1 MDDRNLALE
10 MIRVTEAAALASARL
25 MGRGDRKAAD
35 AVAVE
40 AMRKAFDHIDVR
52 GTVVIGEGERDE
64 APMLYIGERVGKGW
78 QVGINKVE
86 EVEGVEASTDGDA
99 DSPRVDIAVDPL
111 EGTNLCATGAPDAI
125 AVIALADD
133 GKFLNAPDTY
143 MKKIAVGPEAR
154 GVIDL
159 RESWTFNL
167 ERIAKAKNMAVR
179 DLTVIILER
188 DRHRELIAEVREAG
202 ARIRLIGDGD
212 VSAAI
217 ATCKVETGIDALF
230 GTGGAPEG
238 VIAAAA
244 LRCVGGD
251 LQGQLQF
258 RSDAERERA
267 YGMGVPDESHIYT
280 LEELAAG
287 NVMFA
292 ATGVTQGSFLSGV
305 HFFSGGARTQSVVM
319 RSKSGSVRVIDTTHR
334 FDTKPRYSWA
344 TGLDR

>member
-10 MIRVTEAAALASARL
+10 VVRVTEAAALASARL
-25 MGRGDRKAAD
+25 MGRGDHRAAD
-35 AVAVE
+35 ATAVE
-40 AMRKAFDHIDVR
+40 AMRRSFDHIDVR

-64 APMLYIGERVGKGW
+64 APMLYIGEKVGKGW
-78 QVGINKVE
+78 K
-86 EVEGVEASTDGDA
+86 DA
-99 DSPRVDIAVDPL
+99 DNDSPRVDIAVDPL
-111 EGTNLCATGAPDAI
+111 EGTNLCATGAPDSI
-125 AVIALADD
+125 AVIAIASD
-133 GKFLNAPDTY
+133 GQFLNAPDTY
-143 MKKIAVGPEAR
+143 MEKIAVGPEAR

-159 RESWTFNL
+159 RQGWTWNL
-167 ERIAKAKNMAVR
+167 QRIAKALGKSVQDVTAV
-179 DLTVIILER
+179 ILER
-188 DRHRELIAEVREAG
+188 PRHKELIDEVREAG

-217 ATCKVETGIDALF
+217 ATCKPETGIDVLF

-251 LQGQLQF
+251 LLGRLRF
-258 RSDAERERA
+258 RHDEERERA

-292 ATGVTQGSFLSGV
+292 ATGVTYGSFLDGV
-305 HFFSGGARTQSVVM
+305 KFFGGGARTQSIVM
-319 RSKSGSVRVIDTTHR
+319 RSKSGTVRLVNSTHR
-334 FDTKPRYSWA
+334 FETKPTYSWA
-344 TGLDR
+344 TGVE

>member
-10 MIRVTEAAALASARL
+10 FVRVTEAAALASARL
-25 MGRGDRKAAD
+25 MGRGDRNAAD

-40 AMRKAFDHIDVR
+40 AMRRAFDHIDVR

-64 APMLYIGERVGKGW
+64 APMLFIGE
-78 QVGINKVE
+78 QVGQGWTNGNE
-86 EVEGVEASTDGDA
+86 R
-99 DSPRVDIAVDPL
+99 SPRVDIAVDPL

-125 AVIALADD
+125 AVMAIADD
-133 GKFLNAPDTY
+133 GHFLNAPDTY
-143 MKKIAVGPEAR
+143 MEKVAVGPEAR

-159 RESWTFNL
+159 RESWTWNL
-167 ERIAKAKNMAVR
+167 SRVAAAKGKRVQDVTA
-179 DLTVIILER
+179 IILER
-188 DRHRELIAEVREAG
+188 DRHKELIAEVREAG

-217 ATCKVETGIDALF
+217 ATCKAESGIDVLF

-251 LQGQLQF
+251 MQGRLRF
-258 RSDAERERA
+258 RSAEERA
-267 YGMGVPDESHIYT
+267 RAMTMGVPDESHIYG

-287 NVMFA
+287 NVMFV
-292 ATGVTQGSFLSGV
+292 ATGVTSGSFLYGV
-305 HFFSGGARTQSVVM
+305 TFFGGGARTHSVVM
-319 RSKSGSVRVIDTTHR
+319 RSKSGTVRSIESTHS
-334 FDTKPRYSWA
+334 FETKPTYSWA
-344 TGLDR
+344 TGLD